1 IDMASKA
8 YSVLTGVGPAALA
21 GYQSGGI
28 MGGLQGVG
36 SYYGNLAS
44 SAWGKIS
51 GWFGGGAASNL
62 AGGAGSN
69 VGYGLG
75 QNLVG
80 GSAGS
85 ASYAAGSA
93 GGGWLSGLSSAA
105 LPAAAAFAALKAYE
119 AYRNG
124 TRLDPKDTRGNA
136 LAWATGFQP
145 IAELNGAVSKLTEKL
160 GIGGVLGN
168 LLNIPSTLTA
178 MVGSALFGGSWQTK
192 DVGLSLAVEDGDF
205 AGRQYEYQKK
215 KGGLFGKNKK
225 RTRYSALD
233 PEMQAA
239 LDATYDATE
248 GSVLDLFDRLNVELN
263 DGVLDGLNIG
273 AQKISTKD
281 KTAEEI
287 QAEIA
292 KWFGG

>member
-1 IDMASKA
+1 
-8 YSVLTGVGPAALA
+8 
-21 GYQSGGI
+21 
-28 MGGLQGVG
+28 
-36 SYYGNLAS
+36 
-44 SAWGKIS
+44 
-51 GWFGGGAASNL
+51 
-62 AGGAGSN
+62 
-69 VGYGLG
+69 GYGLG

-160 GIGGVLGN
+160 GIGGALGN

-178 MVGSALFGGSWQTK
+178 MVGSALFGGAWQTK

-248 GSVLDLFDRLNVELN
+248 GSVLDLFDRL
-263 DGVLDGLNIG
+263 
-273 AQKISTKD
+273 
-281 KTAEEI
+281 
-287 QAEIA
+287 
-292 KWFGG
+292 